1 MFARTFRTAQRAA
14 PCSLQA
20 AVFSRAQTTVAS
32 GVAAEGLPLRLER
45 SKPPKTHTTYNKP
58 FTARKQFLF
67 SEYDKQITQAQGM
80 IIVQHYNLSGSE
92 LMDLRRSLKQQAMGA
107 QMMVVRAK
115 MVRAVLRDT
124 KYTNLASLF
133 TGPNAIVFWN
143 SGCKDQL
150 AAMKLALGCMAKQK
164 KLLVVGAKYQDILL
178 NSEML
183 KEFVNLPNIDQLR
196 AQLVG
201 LMETPARQLASVL
214 SRVPQSLVGVI
225 KQMSEKP

>member
-1 MFARTFRTAQRAA
+1 
-14 PCSLQA
+14 
-20 AVFSRAQTTVAS
+20 
-32 GVAAEGLPLRLER
+32 
-45 SKPPKTHTTYNKP
+45 
-58 FTARKQFLF
+58 RKQFLF

-225 KQMSEKP
+225 